1 VIDWS
6 DALVLGFP
14 AMDNAHRTF
23 VADLKALC
31 AAADDGLASALDV
44 FAVNLAVHFA
54 QEEGWM
60 RDTDFP
66 AAQCHADEHAAVS
79 KSIAEVRAVLA
90 DEEQGADRFALV
102 RELAAELARWFPA
115 HTDYLD
121 AALSQWISKRAHG
134 GVPVVL
140 RRGAAQAGA
149 EPAPKKGH
157 GA

>member
-1 VIDWS
+1 MIDWS
-6 DALVLGFP
+6 DALVLGYP

-23 VADLKALC
+23 VDDLRTLGAAPDAGLTPALE
-31 AAADDGLASALDV
+31 AFATHLAL
-44 FAVNLAVHFA
+44 HFA

-66 AAQCHADEHAAVS
+66 AAQCHADEHAAVL
-79 KSIAEVRAVLA
+79 KSVSEVQAVLA
-90 DEEQGADRFALV
+90 NEEQGAGRFGLV

-121 AALSQWISKRAHG
+121 AALSQWISKRSHG

-140 RRGAAQAGA
+140 RRGAAQSAA
-149 EPAPKKGH
+149 EPTPRKGH

>member
-66 AAQCHADEHAAVS
+66 AAQCHADEHAAVLKPVS
-79 KSIAEVRAVLA
+79 EVQAVLA
-90 DEEQGADRFALV
+90 N
-102 RELAAELARWFPA
+102 
-115 HTDYLD
+115 
-121 AALSQWISKRAHG
+121 
-134 GVPVVL
+134 
-140 RRGAAQAGA
+140 
-149 EPAPKKGH
+149 
-157 GA
+157 